1 MAIKVAITEEE
12 FEAGKGPSFDLL
24 PTGWYNVEITDAV
37 EKEFAS
43 EANKGKPYVALT
55 LRVIDGDFTGRKVWA
70 NVPLFLRW
78 NNEKKSPTNFV
89 QFFTAVSEEDGEP
102 IFASVDDEGNRVL
115 EEVDLEAAEDLLT
128 KRVTAR
134 IRVTSDTYRIE
145 KGEKDA
151 LRNDVGSFRAY
162 DPDDDPSPSKAE
174 AAAAAAAASE
184 KGKGGAK
191 KAAPKKGG
199 LDL

>member
-1 MAIKVAITEEE
+1 MAIKIAITEEE

-37 EKEFAS
+37 QKEFAS

-78 NNEKKSPTNFV
+78 NNEKESPTNFV

-134 IRVTSDTYRIE
+134 IRVKSE
-145 KGEKDA
+145 KDDKDA

-174 AAAAAAAASE
+174 AAAAAAAAPE
-184 KGKGGAK
+184 KGKKSGG
-191 KAAPKKGG
+191 KKGA

>member
-1 MAIKVAITEEE
+1 MASKVAITEEE

-78 NNEKKSPTNFV
+78 NNEKKSPTNCG
-89 QFFTAVSEEDGEP
+89 QRFTAAAEEDGEP
-102 IFASVDDEGNRVL
+102 MLASVGDGGTRVL
-115 EEVDLEAAEDLLT
+115 GEADLEAAGDLVS
-128 KRVTAR
+128 KRVSAR
-134 IRVTSDTYRIE
+134 VRVTTDTHRVG

-151 LRNDVGSFRAY
+151 LRTGVGRFRAY
-162 DPDDDPSPSKAE
+162 DP
-174 AAAAAAAASE
+174 
-184 KGKGGAK
+184 
-191 KAAPKKGG
+191 
-199 LDL
+199 

>member
-102 IFASVDDEGNRVL
+102 IFATVDDEGNRVL

-134 IRVTSDTYRIE
+134 IRVKSE
-145 KGEKDA
+145 KDDKDA

-174 AAAAAAAASE
+174 AAAAAAAAPE
-184 KGKGGAK
+184 KGKKSGG
-191 KAAPKKGG
+191 KKGA